1 MRCLVFDIETV
12 PDTELG
18 ARLYGLA
25 GLDDE
30 DVAKALSF
38 KRLQDTGSDFLPL
51 HQHRVVA
58 IAVALRSSDEFRLW
72 SLGDEGS
79 GEAELI
85 RRFYDGI
92 ERFSPT
98 LVSWNGSGFDLPVL
112 HYRALRH
119 RIRAPRYWEVGDE
132 DTAFRYNNYLNR
144 FHWRHTDLMDVLS
157 GFQARA
163 AVKLQEVALMLG
175 LPGKLGLRGE
185 EVWEA
190 FRRGELGAIRRY
202 CEVDVLNTYLIYLN
216 FQHMRGELG
225 TEELTEE
232 FQRVRAFLKATPG
245 EHWQAFAEG
254 WPESSEA

>member
-1 MRCLVFDIETV
+1 
-12 PDTELG
+12 
-18 ARLYGLA
+18 
-25 GLDDE
+25 
-30 DVAKALSF
+30 
-38 KRLQDTGSDFLPL
+38 
-51 HQHRVVA
+51 
-58 IAVALRSSDEFRLW
+58 
-72 SLGDEGS
+72 
-79 GEAELI
+79 
-85 RRFYDGI
+85 
-92 ERFSPT
+92 
-98 LVSWNGSGFDLPVL
+98 
-112 HYRALRH
+112 
-119 RIRAPRYWEVGDE
+119 
-132 DTAFRYNNYLNR
+132 
-144 FHWRHTDLMDVLS
+144 
-157 GFQARA
+157 
-163 AVKLQEVALMLG
+163 MLG